1 MTTLLAPAPT
11 GRGHD
16 ASALDR
22 LSERELEILGLM
34 SDGLSN
40 TAIAARLSVMERTIE
55 SHIARMFSKLDL
67 MPGAEGNRRV
77 LAVLIYLRSR

>member
-1 MTTLLAPAPT
+1 M
-11 GRGHD
+11 RD
-16 ASALDR
+16 ASALER
-22 LSERELEILGLM
+22 LSERELEILGLI

-77 LAVLIYLRSR
+77 LAVLIYLRSQ